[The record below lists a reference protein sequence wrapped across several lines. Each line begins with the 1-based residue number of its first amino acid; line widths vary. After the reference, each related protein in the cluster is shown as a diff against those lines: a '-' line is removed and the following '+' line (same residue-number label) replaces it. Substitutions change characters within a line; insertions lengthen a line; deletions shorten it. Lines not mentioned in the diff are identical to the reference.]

1 MASIGH
7 QKRLTT
13 RLSRFRLLVVSSDT
27 YPPTRVDVSILFGEE
42 LAGRGH
48 RIDWILQSAD
58 ACENPY
64 ITEWGGGR
72 VWVGATDLGTSLFR
86 RLRKHARGLLN
97 DLRVFGRCRSGEY
110 DIVEVKDKFVAGLF
124 AVLASRLYKVRF
136 VYWLSWPFPE
146 QYLTQARDGTARYP
160 FLYLLRGSIFKFL
173 LYRIIMPGAD
183 HVFVQSAQMR
193 KDVAAEGI
201 PLSKLTAVPMGIK
214 LSTFTEN
221 QTGTSRQHIPEGERS
236 ILYLGI
242 LVKVRRIDFLV
253 RVLALVRKEIPD
265 ARLYLV
271 GRGEDP
277 SDEQVLVEEAKRLGV
292 LPAVVLTGQL
302 PWLEALEYVRQAEI
316 CVSPFF
322 PIPILN
328 STSPTKLV
336 EYMAMGRPVVAND
349 HPEQRL
355 LIEESG
361 AGICVAWD
369 EEAFADAIVELMK
382 NPGRAREMGERG
394 PPYVAKHREYSI
406 IARSVERELLRIAGS
421 DQSLSDPDVVTDNR
435 QRSGK

>member
-1 MASIGH
+1 MTSAGAPKIADKATS
-7 QKRLTT
+7 RL
-13 RLSRFRLLVVSSDT
+13 RLLVVSSDT
-27 YPPTRVDVSILFGEE
+27 YPPTRVDVSVLFGEE

-48 RIDWILQSAD
+48 GIDWILQSSD
-58 ACENPY
+58 ACDKPY
-64 ITEWGGGR
+64 IAEWGGGR

-97 DLRVFGRCRSGEY
+97 DLRLFERCRSREY
-110 DIVEVKDKFVAGLF
+110 DIIEVKDKFVAGLF
-124 AVLASRLYKVRF
+124 AVLASRLFKTRF

-146 QYLTQARDGTARYP
+146 QYLTQAQDGTAPYP
-160 FLYLLRGSIFKFL
+160 LLYLIRGSIFKFL
-173 LYRIIMPGAD
+173 LYRIIMPSAD

-214 LSTFTEN
+214 LSTFSQNRKAEI
-221 QTGTSRQHIPEGERS
+221 QTHIPTGERS

-253 RVLALVRKEIPD
+253 RVLALVREKIPD
-265 ARLYLV
+265 AKLYLV

-277 SDEQVLVEEAKRLGV
+277 SDEQVLVAEAERLGV
-292 LPAVVLTGQL
+292 LSAVVFTGQL
-302 PWLEALEYVRQAEI
+302 PWVEALEYVRQAEV
-316 CVSPFF
+316 CVSPFY

-361 AGICVAWD
+361 AGFCVPWN
-369 EEAFADAIVELMK
+369 EKAFAGAIVELMK
-382 NPGRAREMGERG
+382 NPARARRMGERG
-394 PPYVAKHREYSI
+394 PPYVAKHREYRI
-406 IARSVERELLRIAGS
+406 IAQSVERELLRIAG
-421 DQSLSDPDVVTDNR
+421 
-435 QRSGK
+435 